1 MYVIFKQ
8 KKTIKS
14 RNKKI
19 LETFVKM
26 CDIINVLIKLN
37 KSKKYNIKNGKS
49 LKIIKL
55 HVYEI
60 NINI

>member
-1 MYVIFKQ
+1 MLYLSRKKQ
-8 KKTIKS
+8 LS
-14 RNKKI
+14 QENKKI